1 MATSRGAGKSLVRA
15 SLAIHEPPVGG
26 STTPGGSHQ
35 DVRLRLQPGA
45 TDADPPRPV
54 EDDPRTD
61 RTGRFPPGVHGFG
74 AAGDDGGD
82 LPRLLRRADQQLGAE
97 EGRVPARLLR
107 VTTKSIA
114 AKQPSPPW
122 VVFQWGSFSTAR
134 FTAYVSPPS
143 RPPTRSS
150 GRPVCPSGP
159 PAGSTLH
166 EIPSNTKGQNPTS
179 GALTAQ
185 RVHRVVAGDSLQSL
199 AWREYGDSAAWRA
212 IAEANGIDD
221 PTGSRTVSNSCCPP
235 PRRCVPDGEVR
246 VLQRRR
252 GEDRRPNRSLPSTPV
267 TSSTATSTRASACP
281 PRSGSP
287 SGTRT
292 G

>member
-26 STTPGGSHQ
+26 STTPGGLIKTFAFDFNPAQLS
-35 DVRLRLQPGA
+35 L
-45 TDADPPRPV
+45 T
-54 EDDPRTD
+54 
-61 RTGRFPPGVHGFG
+61 
-74 AAGDDGGD
+74 
-82 LPRLLRRADQQLGAE
+82 RRAQWKTT
-97 EGRVPARLLR
+97 PAQIERDGSLPEFMGSQPREMGVEIFLDSSDEPTSNSVLKKVESLLACCD

-134 FTAYVSPPS
+134 FTAYVSSVEAAYSLFGTTGVPI
-143 RPPTRSS
+143 RATCRLQ
-150 GRPVCPSGP
+150 
-159 PAGSTLH
+159 LH

-221 PTGSRTVSNSCCPP
+221 PTRLANGVELVLPSAE
-235 PRRCVPDGEVR
+235 EVR
-246 VLQRRR
+246 
-252 GEDRRPNRSLPSTPV
+252 S
-267 TSSTATSTRASACP
+267 
-281 PRSGSP
+281 
-287 SGTRT
+287 
-292 G
+292 

>member
-1 MATSRGAGKSLVRA
+1 MASNSRGAGKSLVRA

-26 STTPGGSHQ
+26 STTPGGLIKTFAFDFNPAQLS
-35 DVRLRLQPGA
+35 L
-45 TDADPPRPV
+45 T
-54 EDDPRTD
+54 
-61 RTGRFPPGVHGFG
+61 
-74 AAGDDGGD
+74 
-82 LPRLLRRADQQLGAE
+82 RRAQWKTT
-97 EGRVPARLLR
+97 PAQIERDGSLPEFMGSEPRQMSVEIFLDSSDEPTSNSVLKKVESLLACCD

-134 FTAYVSPPS
+134 FTAYVSSVEAAYSLFGTTGVPI
-143 RPPTRSS
+143 RATCRLQ
-150 GRPVCPSGP
+150 
-159 PAGSTLH
+159 LH

-221 PTGSRTVSNSCCPP
+221 PTRLANGVELVLPSAE
-235 PRRCVPDGEVR
+235 EVR
-246 VLQRRR
+246 
-252 GEDRRPNRSLPSTPV
+252 S
-267 TSSTATSTRASACP
+267 
-281 PRSGSP
+281 
-287 SGTRT
+287 
-292 G
+292 

>member
-1 MATSRGAGKSLVRA
+1 MATTSRGAGKSLVRA

-26 STTPGGSHQ
+26 STTPGGLIKTFAFDFNPAQLS
-35 DVRLRLQPGA
+35 L
-45 TDADPPRPV
+45 T
-54 EDDPRTD
+54 
-61 RTGRFPPGVHGFG
+61 
-74 AAGDDGGD
+74 
-82 LPRLLRRADQQLGAE
+82 RRAQWKTT
-97 EGRVPARLLR
+97 PAQIERDGSLPEFMGSQPREMGVEIFLDSSDEPTSNSVLKKVESLLACCD

-134 FTAYVSPPS
+134 FTAYVSSVEAAYSLFGTTGVPI
-143 RPPTRSS
+143 RATCRLQ
-150 GRPVCPSGP
+150 
-159 PAGSTLH
+159 LH

-221 PTGSRTVSNSCCPP
+221 PTRLVNGVELVLPSAE
-235 PRRCVPDGEVR
+235 EVR
-246 VLQRRR
+246 
-252 GEDRRPNRSLPSTPV
+252 S
-267 TSSTATSTRASACP
+267 
-281 PRSGSP
+281 
-287 SGTRT
+287 
-292 G
+292 